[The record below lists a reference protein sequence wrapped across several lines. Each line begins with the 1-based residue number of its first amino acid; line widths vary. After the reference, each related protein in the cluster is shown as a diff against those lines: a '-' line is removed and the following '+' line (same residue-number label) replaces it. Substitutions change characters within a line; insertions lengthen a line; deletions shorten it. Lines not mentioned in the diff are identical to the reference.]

1 MLQNEWWDGGSVG
14 QEGPDRRVQRAGS
27 GFSTP
32 PHCTASSTPSTSTTL
47 HVTPVLYYGPAPCPD
62 PFVPA
67 RHDNVFITARTLPH
81 LYLVNWPGRKMA
93 KVLMTNNLG
102 SAVEAGMLADLS
114 HLRDHSLPWFLSDH
128 PDATCVIFSPQ
139 SLSFYLL

>member
-32 PHCTASSTPSTSTTL
+32 PHCTASRTPSTSTTL

-128 PDATCVIFSPQ
+128 PDATCAKYFFSI
-139 SLSFYLL
+139 